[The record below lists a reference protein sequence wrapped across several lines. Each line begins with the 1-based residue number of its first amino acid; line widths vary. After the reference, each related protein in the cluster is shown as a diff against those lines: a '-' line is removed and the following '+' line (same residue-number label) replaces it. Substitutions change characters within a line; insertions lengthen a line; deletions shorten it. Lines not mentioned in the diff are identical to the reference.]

1 MNVCCIPT
9 KQLYSDRISGFRVLS
24 CRPKNPWESPI
35 PLNKY
40 NNFTISGNN
49 LNGLQIGDEYE
60 LDLEPDKSSKYPAS
74 YRLRGYSGLV
84 GGETIEV
91 DPRQEMSFLCQAMER
106 RQASNVHKA
115 YKNFVSLV
123 LNGRESE
130 IDVKKIY
137 NVGDVRLKLYIKK
150 IKQNLRAILFCPVC
164 NEWGLIDFSKVEK
177 LATLYDKPE
186 ELAQAFLDDPY
197 HIFCDF
203 CEYSFRKAD
212 KIIIEKHPELTS
224 SLCRCKAGCMEIL
237 RENETQS
244 GDTRINSNILARFV
258 NDLVPECKPYI
269 VEAVKDNPLIHYD
282 EATKDSAIK
291 QTYDDECT
299 IAEAIKDRVKYPMDD
314 CMEWEKFK
322 DVTGFSCTD
331 EQAEILRLASSES
344 VAILTGSAGSGKSSA
359 MRSLIIMLEHY
370 QKSYLQLSP
379 TGTAAKRL
387 RETTGRKA
395 STIHMYLASEVGAV
409 CDYVLVD
416 EFSMVGVNLMAS
428 LIRTLPPTTKLIFV
442 CDNAQLASISCGNLV
457 QDILDSGI
465 VKRANLTK
473 VFRYDSSGLARIA
486 TDTRNGVPLDTSL
499 KFDDYKFIPAKDP
512 IEQCVAQ
519 YEEYL
524 TQGYKKQEIM
534 ILCPY
539 NKSHIGSYVI
549 NEAIQEKFN
558 ANDFCGVEHKIGSQ
572 LIKYKIGDMVIN
584 KKNNYHMPLYTP
596 DEYSFEED
604 EPCDT
609 FVANG
614 DIGTIRDVGGTE
626 DKPYLVV
633 EFDCGLCKVEGS
645 DIQHLLL
652 GYCISIHSSQ
662 GSQAKAVIVVI
673 DKSHKNLLSR
683 NLLYVGLS
691 RSQEKMILIADKDVV
706 NEALEVQEEKS
717 RDTYLKDLLLTNTS
731 EYDIMN
737 EESEGD

>member
-9 KQLYSDRISGFRVLS
+9 KQLYSDYISGFRVLS

-40 NNFTISGNN
+40 NNFTISGSN
-49 LNGLQIGDEYE
+49 LNGLQIGEEYE
-60 LDLEPDKSSKYPAS
+60 LDLEPDKSSKYEAS
-74 YRLRGYSGLV
+74 YRLQGYSGLV
-84 GGETIEV
+84 VGETIEV
-91 DPRQEMSFLCQAMER
+91 DPRQEMSFLCQVMEK

-115 YKNFVSLV
+115 YSNFVSLV

-137 NVGDVRLKLYIKK
+137 NVGDVRLNLYIKK

-164 NEWGLIDFSKVEK
+164 NEWGLVDFSKVEK

-197 HIFCDF
+197 HILYDF
-203 CEYSFRKAD
+203 CEYAFKKAD

-237 RENETQS
+237 RENEAN
-244 GDTRINSNILARFV
+244 GDTKLNSNILARFV
-258 NDLVPECKPYI
+258 NDLIPECKPYI
-269 VEAVKDNPLIHYD
+269 VEAVKNNPLIYYD

-299 IAEAIKDRVKYPMDD
+299 IAKAIKDRVKYPMDD

-322 DVTGFSCTD
+322 DVTGLNITD
-331 EQAEILRLASSES
+331 EQVEILRLASSES
-344 VAILTGSAGSGKSSA
+344 VAILTGGSGVGKTSSVKA
-359 MRSLIIMLEHY
+359 LILMLEHY
-370 QKSYLQLSP
+370 QKSYILLAP
-379 TGTAAKRL
+379 TGVAARRL
-387 RETTGRKA
+387 RESTGRKA
-395 STIHMYLASEVGAV
+395 STIHMYLASEAVGSSPDFV
-409 CDYVLVD
+409 VID
-416 EFSMVGVNLMAS
+416 ETSMVNVNLMAS
-428 LIRTLPPTTKLIFV
+428 LIRTLLPTTKLIFV

-499 KFDDYKFIPAKDP
+499 KFDDYKFIQAKDP
-512 IEQCVAQ
+512 IEQCVTQ

-524 TQGYKKQEIM
+524 TQGYKKQDIM

-539 NKSHIGSYVI
+539 NKSHIGSYAI

-558 ANDFCGVEHKIGSQ
+558 VNEFCGVEHRIGSQ
-572 LIKYKIGDMVIN
+572 LIRFCVGDRVIN

-596 DEYSFEED
+596 DEYGFEED

-614 DIGTIRDVGGTE
+614 DIGTIRYVGGTD

-633 EFDCGLCKVEGS
+633 EFDCGLCRVEGS

-691 RSQEKMILIADKDVV
+691 RSQEKMVLIADENIV
-706 NEALEVQEEKS
+706 NEALEVQEEKE
-717 RDTYLKDLLLTNTS
+717 RDTILKDLLLTNTPK
-731 EYDIMN
+731 YDIMN
-737 EESEGD
+737 KESEGD